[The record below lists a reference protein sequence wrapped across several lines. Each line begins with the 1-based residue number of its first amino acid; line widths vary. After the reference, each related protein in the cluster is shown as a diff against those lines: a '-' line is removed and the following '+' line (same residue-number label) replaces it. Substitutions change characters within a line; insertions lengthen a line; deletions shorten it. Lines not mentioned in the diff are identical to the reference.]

1 MLVSATEYDVTQ
13 EPSGFHLVYD
23 YSPCDA
29 FYNSTH
35 NVGAPVYTFDS
46 YVTEAHM
53 IGTCSRCQEQSISET
68 YDPMITFCGFALNM
82 KETDLTVGYVLD
94 NKSIEKYVSEG
105 HTFNYGLVA
114 FVPKEAT
121 AQPLSVENNE
131 IKVNS
136 PTNTMFAD
144 LSKLSTTIYSCV
156 DFIIKGIPNQPVSLI
171 MCMYVF
177 DGTDIGYICGTRP
190 YNYETGVASDVE
202 DQPG

>member
-1 MLVSATEYDVTQ
+1 
-13 EPSGFHLVYD
+13 
-23 YSPCDA
+23 
-29 FYNSTH
+29 
-35 NVGAPVYTFDS
+35 
-46 YVTEAHM
+46 
-53 IGTCSRCQEQSISET
+53 
-68 YDPMITFCGFALNM
+68 MITFCGFALNM

-105 HTFNYGLVA
+105 YTFNYGLVA
-114 FVPKEAT
+114 FIPKEAT

-136 PTNTMFAD
+136 PSNTMFAD

-202 DQPG
+202 VLETAYAVTIDPVNLTLTKKSESVA